1 MNKQHL
7 SPLYFG
13 LFAAYLA
20 VFNWDD
26 SPLVSSLFLAG
37 ALATFVQLVRPNVF
51 LNKPLFILAALF
63 CLSYAGAIVRVM
75 IETGDIM
82 PFSPRG
88 NQVFLWNCTVAV
100 LNFFML
106 FFWFKNGLHAG
117 KTREVSHVGI

>member
-20 VFNWDD
+20 VFNWEDN
-26 SPLVSSLFLAG
+26 PLVSSLFLVG
-37 ALATFVQLVRPNVF
+37 ALATLVQLVRPNVF
-51 LNKPLFILAALF
+51 LHKALFVFAALF

-88 NQVFLWNCTVAV
+88 NQIFLWNCTVAV
-100 LNFFML
+100 LNFFMVFL
-106 FFWFKNGLHAG
+106 WFKNGFHSG
-117 KTREVSHVGI
+117 KTRDVSLVGG